1 MKLQFLNQEHEEK
14 YSQFR
19 TEEMADHYR
28 TNKEYLSG
36 AYLMTGNKELYRK
49 MKPYFDAKGGNFDS
63 EEMFEEKDFSSGLR
77 VLAKLAVHL
86 FNSNETVE
94 PLDIISTLDEDGFR
108 LALNA
113 LILRRY
119 GVSKGYDLPEEKFH
133 V

>member
-1 MKLQFLNQEHEEK
+1 
-14 YSQFR
+14 
-19 TEEMADHYR
+19 MADYYR
-28 TNKEYLSG
+28 TNKEYLSVV
-36 AYLMTGNKELYRK
+36 YLMTGNEELYCN
-49 MKPYFDAKGGNFDS
+49 MKPYFDAKVGSFDS

-94 PLDIISTLDEDGFR
+94 PLDIISTLDEECFR

-113 LILRRY
+113 FILRRY
-119 GVSKGYDLPEEKFH
+119 GVSKGYDLPEEKLH

>member
-1 MKLQFLNQEHEEK
+1 MKFQFLNQDHEAK

-19 TEEMADHYR
+19 TEGMADYYR
-28 TNKEYLSG
+28 TNKEYLSVV
-36 AYLMTGNKELYRK
+36 YLMTGNEELYRK
-49 MKPYFDAKGGNFDS
+49 MKPYFDAKGGNFNS

-94 PLDIISTLDEDGFR
+94 PLDIISTLDEEGFR

-113 LILRRY
+113 FILRRS
-119 GVSKGYDLPEEKFH
+119 GVSKGYDLPEEKLH